1 MNQRREAKLVN
12 ALALINGGNFAVK
25 DLCRQI
31 QTGFRCISLPLFRSA
46 TANDYRVAPTKNGAV
61 SIMGASESALSS
73 SQRPDNEITTVSH
86 RLDVADPILER
97 LKALKISTPIL
108 TSPPTEGS
116 LTDILVRK
124 PSSSSAPRTVDPKV
138 LFELFSMYRDYQEEK
153 AKKISKNQEE
163 IENKIEIAD
172 ALAMKLIQRLN
183 YSVSAMKTTSQNLS
197 EGRCLIIEHCTLFH
211 ALQVEIGELKG
222 RLTEVI
228 SNCDALC
235 RRIATEGPESL
246 RSSIKPFAVA
256 VATPENG
263 SSSSALQRG
272 IQFQRN
278 PPSETKLD

>member
-1 MNQRREAKLVN
+1 
-12 ALALINGGNFAVK
+12 
-25 DLCRQI
+25 
-31 QTGFRCISLPLFRSA
+31 
-46 TANDYRVAPTKNGAV
+46 
-61 SIMGASESALSS
+61 MGASESALSS

-86 RLDVADPILER
+86 RLEVADPILER

-197 EGRCLIIEHCTLFH
+197 EVH

-263 SSSSALQRG
+263 SSSSSLQRV